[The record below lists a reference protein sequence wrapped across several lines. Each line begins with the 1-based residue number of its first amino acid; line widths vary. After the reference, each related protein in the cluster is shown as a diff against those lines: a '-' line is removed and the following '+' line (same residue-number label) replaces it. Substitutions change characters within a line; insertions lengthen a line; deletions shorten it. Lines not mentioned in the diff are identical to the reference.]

1 MRKMTW
7 FGFGGGLVC
16 GMLLASMG
24 WAKQADGPKAEAKSE
39 TGWISDEACGAEHT
53 KSGRADC
60 VQKCWRGGA
69 AVGHPEWKPQR
80 AVFVADDT
88 KTVWIVEN
96 PDAVKNFPAA
106 HVRVSGKFD
115 EGKTSVQVQ
124 TIEAVK

>member
-1 MRKMTW
+1 
-7 FGFGGGLVC
+7 
-16 GMLLASMG
+16 
-24 WAKQADGPKAEAKSE
+24 
-39 TGWISDEACGAEHT
+39 
-53 KSGRADC
+53 
-60 VQKCWRGGA
+60 
-69 AVGHPEWKPQR
+69 VGHPEWKPQR